1 MVSVIEEVL
10 RIIRNSQNKQNAK
23 ENLMQSFGFSELQS
37 EAIVTLQ
44 LYRLSNTDII
54 ALEQESVGLSERI
67 KELEH
72 ILSSEAALRR
82 VIKREL
88 SEMMDLLGEDR
99 KTEIEAEIETIK
111 IDQKDLISDE
121 KVMIGITKD
130 GYIKRASTRSYQASQ
145 SCGLKENDALM
156 FEVELNT
163 LDTLLIFTNLGN
175 YIFLP
180 VYKIDEQ
187 KWKDLGVYINNITPI
202 EKNEILIKVLAIP
215 NFKEE
220 KNILIATKQGMM
232 KQAKLQDF
240 EVTRYNKPIR
250 AMRLADDDEVISVD
264 INEKANI
271 LAVSMKGY
279 ALRFKSDEL
288 PLYGLQ
294 AGGVKSMSLQ
304 DGDEVA
310 GARYVKPG
318 DDFIILTNRG
328 HIIKDVVEEL
338 PLYNRTRRGILIIE
352 HQKPNPHLAV
362 SIARL
367 SRQQQ

>member
-1 MVSVIEEVL
+1 
-10 RIIRNSQNKQNAK
+10 
-23 ENLMQSFGFSELQS
+23 
-37 EAIVTLQ
+37 
-44 LYRLSNTDII
+44 
-54 ALEQESVGLSERI
+54 
-67 KELEH
+67 
-72 ILSSEAALRR
+72 
-82 VIKREL
+82 
-88 SEMMDLLGEDR
+88 
-99 KTEIEAEIETIK
+99 
-111 IDQKDLISDE
+111 
-121 KVMIGITKD
+121 
-130 GYIKRASTRSYQASQ
+130 
-145 SCGLKENDALM
+145 
-156 FEVELNT
+156 
-163 LDTLLIFTNLGN
+163 
-175 YIFLP
+175 
-180 VYKIDEQ
+180 
-187 KWKDLGVYINNITPI
+187 
-202 EKNEILIKVLAIP
+202 LIKVLAIP

-338 PLYNRTRRGILIIE
+338 PLYNRNRRGILIIE
-352 HQKPNPHLAV
+352 HQKANPHLAV

-367 SRQQQ
+367 SRQQQKENVGVLIITEKGSLSCTVNDLKYSGNKFGKKIFEEADLGRGYLIDIFEALEEKDEPKREKIIKKQTIDPVDPIDLVKEEIIELKDKKIHLNRLDLFDEDE

>member
-1 MVSVIEEVL
+1 
-10 RIIRNSQNKQNAK
+10 
-23 ENLMQSFGFSELQS
+23 
-37 EAIVTLQ
+37 
-44 LYRLSNTDII
+44 
-54 ALEQESVGLSERI
+54 
-67 KELEH
+67 
-72 ILSSEAALRR
+72 
-82 VIKREL
+82 
-88 SEMMDLLGEDR
+88 
-99 KTEIEAEIETIK
+99 
-111 IDQKDLISDE
+111 
-121 KVMIGITKD
+121 MIGITKD

-338 PLYNRTRRGILIIE
+338 PLYNRNRRGILIIE
-352 HQKPNPHLAV
+352 HQKANPHLAV

-367 SRQQQ
+367 SRQQQKENVGVLIITEKGSLSCTVNDLKYSGNKFGKKIFEEADLGRGYLIDIFEALEEKDEPKREKIIKKQTIDPVDPIDLVKEEIIELKDKKIHLNRLDLFDEDE